1 MESIFFTKKWHTM
14 LLVLST
20 LFVLASCDDSS
31 DEGGTVTTPKII
43 QSEEILDNPI
53 TLAFSW
59 EAVENAVE
67 YTYQL
72 EAVKEPENEVIVT
85 GKTKSL
91 NVEIASTKEAELFY
105 SSEYL
110 FTLKAVSSDAS
121 VVSEP
126 AEARVTT
133 SSGPIALSIENLT
146 YRSALMKA
154 VPEDKD
160 MYYQLAQIPVETYTA
175 YDSDMEFIEGYDFGY
190 YKKLGSSM
198 PWIPWYGFMQEGSD
212 KGDTEYETRMLKPN
226 QNYLMYAYGV
236 EFDMQNDD
244 DPVKIVT
251 PMIKYFFTTP
261 EWKATSNGTFTLSV
275 ENQELVEVAEG
286 DYIVNIKLKV
296 TPSNASERYYIAFV
310 ENSTLKDD
318 YTMYDFAFDAIYSEE
333 IYGGVEDWGT
343 AEILSSGEKV
353 LASMDYG
360 WGIYPGTDYKILVF
374 GVDNKGLV
382 TTEIASIDCTTIGD
396 AATKNVVR
404 AAGAIQKNFKATKA
418 PVSVIDRM

>member
-1 MESIFFTKKWHTM
+1 M

-31 DEGGTVTTPKII
+31 DEGGTVTTTKII

-72 EAVKEPENEVIVT
+72 EAVKESENEVIVT

-261 EWKATSNGTFTLSV
+261 EWKATSNDTFTLSV

-333 IYGGVEDWGT
+333 IYGGVEDWEQLKYCLR
-343 AEILSSGEKV
+343 ARKCLLPWI
-353 LASMDYG
+353 MDGAFIQEQTIRY
-360 WGIYPGTDYKILVF
+360 WYLV
-374 GVDNKGLV
+374 
-382 TTEIASIDCTTIGD
+382 
-396 AATKNVVR
+396 
-404 AAGAIQKNFKATKA
+404 
-418 PVSVIDRM
+418 

>member
-1 MESIFFTKKWHTM
+1 MCC
-14 LLVLST
+14 LRC
-20 LFVLASCDDSS
+20 LFLASCDDSS

-318 YTMYDFAFDAIYSEE
+318 YTMYDFAFDVIYSEE
-333 IYGGVEDWGT
+333 IYGGVEDWEQLKYCLR
-343 AEILSSGEKV
+343 ARKCLLPWI
-353 LASMDYG
+353 MDGAFIQEQTIRY
-360 WGIYPGTDYKILVF
+360 WYLV
-374 GVDNKGLV
+374 
-382 TTEIASIDCTTIGD
+382 
-396 AATKNVVR
+396 
-404 AAGAIQKNFKATKA
+404 
-418 PVSVIDRM
+418 

>member
-1 MESIFFTKKWHTM
+1 MESIFLTKKWHTM

-190 YKKLGSSM
+190 YKTVGSSM
-198 PWIPWYGFMQEGSD
+198 PWIPWYAFMQEGSD

-286 DYIVNIKLKV
+286 DYIVNIV
-296 TPSNASERYYIAFV
+296 NFQNWR
-310 ENSTLKDD
+310 
-318 YTMYDFAFDAIYSEE
+318 
-333 IYGGVEDWGT
+333 
-343 AEILSSGEKV
+343 
-353 LASMDYG
+353 
-360 WGIYPGTDYKILVF
+360 
-374 GVDNKGLV
+374 
-382 TTEIASIDCTTIGD
+382 ID
-396 AATKNVVR
+396 
-404 AAGAIQKNFKATKA
+404 
-418 PVSVIDRM
+418 

>member
-1 MESIFFTKKWHTM
+1 MESIFLTKKWHTM

-175 YDSDMEFIEGYDFGY
+175 YDSDMEFIEGYDFGIIRSWVLPC
-190 YKKLGSSM
+190 LGYLGTALCRKVR
-198 PWIPWYGFMQEGSD
+198 IR
-212 KGDTEYETRMLKPN
+212 ETRSTKP
-226 QNYLMYAYGV
+226 V
-236 EFDMQNDD
+236 
-244 DPVKIVT
+244 
-251 PMIKYFFTTP
+251 
-261 EWKATSNGTFTLSV
+261 
-275 ENQELVEVAEG
+275 
-286 DYIVNIKLKV
+286 
-296 TPSNASERYYIAFV
+296 
-310 ENSTLKDD
+310 
-318 YTMYDFAFDAIYSEE
+318 
-333 IYGGVEDWGT
+333 
-343 AEILSSGEKV
+343 
-353 LASMDYG
+353 
-360 WGIYPGTDYKILVF
+360 
-374 GVDNKGLV
+374 
-382 TTEIASIDCTTIGD
+382 C
-396 AATKNVVR
+396 
-404 AAGAIQKNFKATKA
+404 
-418 PVSVIDRM
+418 

>member
-1 MESIFFTKKWHTM
+1 M
-14 LLVLST
+14 
-20 LFVLASCDDSS
+20 
-31 DEGGTVTTPKII
+31 
-43 QSEEILDNPI
+43 
-53 TLAFSW
+53 
-59 EAVENAVE
+59 
-67 YTYQL
+67 
-72 EAVKEPENEVIVT
+72 
-85 GKTKSL
+85 
-91 NVEIASTKEAELFY
+91 
-105 SSEYL
+105 
-110 FTLKAVSSDAS
+110 KAVSSDAS

-190 YKKLGSSM
+190 YKTVGSSM
-198 PWIPWYGFMQEGSD
+198 PWIPWYAFMQEGSD

-333 IYGGVEDWGT
+333 IYGGVEDWEQLKYCLR
-343 AEILSSGEKV
+343 ARKCLLPWI
-353 LASMDYG
+353 MDGAFIQEQTIRY
-360 WGIYPGTDYKILVF
+360 WYLV
-374 GVDNKGLV
+374 
-382 TTEIASIDCTTIGD
+382 
-396 AATKNVVR
+396 
-404 AAGAIQKNFKATKA
+404 
-418 PVSVIDRM
+418 

>member
-1 MESIFFTKKWHTM
+1 MCC
-14 LLVLST
+14 LRC
-20 LFVLASCDDSS
+20 LFLASCDDSS

-121 VVSEP
+121 VVSEA

-146 YRSALMKA
+146 YRSALMKS

-190 YKKLGSSM
+190 YKKVGSAM
-198 PWIPWYGFMQEGSD
+198 PWIPWYAFMQEGSD
-212 KGDTEYETRMLKPN
+212 KGNVEYETRMLKPN

-236 EFDMQNDD
+236 EFDM
-244 DPVKIVT
+244 
-251 PMIKYFFTTP
+251 
-261 EWKATSNGTFTLSV
+261 
-275 ENQELVEVAEG
+275 
-286 DYIVNIKLKV
+286 
-296 TPSNASERYYIAFV
+296 
-310 ENSTLKDD
+310 
-318 YTMYDFAFDAIYSEE
+318 
-333 IYGGVEDWGT
+333 
-343 AEILSSGEKV
+343 EIL
-353 LASMDYG
+353 M
-360 WGIYPGTDYKILVF
+360 IL
-374 GVDNKGLV
+374 
-382 TTEIASIDCTTIGD
+382 S
-396 AATKNVVR
+396 R
-404 AAGAIQKNFKATKA
+404 
-418 PVSVIDRM
+418 S